1 MSEVFSI
8 KTEPF
13 DNDYKQEDSKDSTN
27 DTNTLSYN
35 STKLENFTNMGI
47 NIKKDEPDLDK
58 MEEFLPETIDEST
71 ITVIKE
77 EDVDEMDEFLPED
90 SASIYSWKSNDR
102 KEVITHDVLH
112 QQQVTQQHLITTT
125 TKEISL
131 PKLEIMDVH
140 TDEEDSKDLETNGDT
155 DVNSA
160 DNNEKRSVILS
171 ARVHKCELCSKSY
184 TYKKY
189 LKAHMRQK
197 HTLSTNAQYICKI
210 CNQRCTTQVGLE
222 LHSIRKH
229 PETQRPTENK
239 CEICGSCYAES
250 KSLRAHIRSKHPASI
265 DSNYICEICNDKFT
279 TQIGLDRHSFRAHPE
294 TQTPTEHKCEI
305 CGSCYKMK
313 QNLTKHMRKEHSLI
327 DKEYI
332 CEICHTECTTEKG
345 LDRHFNRMHTE
356 AHSTFKYKCELCA
369 RSYTDIK
376 SLRSHIRDKHPLSID
391 SEYMCE
397 ICNTRFTSQIGL
409 DRHYDRMHPGAHST
423 QTPDKKHKCEIC
435 GICFRG
441 AFHLRTH
448 MRKKHSSFLDSE
460 YICEICNVKFT
471 TQLGLDRH
479 SYTKH
484 PETQPPLEHKCE
496 ICGNCYRRS
505 DSLREHVAIKHLE
518 SSVYICEI
526 CHKRFATQ
534 LGLDRH
540 CKKMH

>member
-1 MSEVFSI
+1 MSAVFSI

-13 DNDYKQEDSKDSTN
+13 DNDYKQEDSNN

-47 NIKKDEPDLDK
+47 NIKEDQPDLDK
-58 MEEFLPETIDEST
+58 MEEFLPENFDESI

-77 EDVDEMDEFLPED
+77 EDVDEMDEF
-90 SASIYSWKSNDR
+90 SASIYSWKSDDR

-112 QQQVTQQHLITTT
+112 HQEVTQQHLTTT
-125 TKEISL
+125 TTQEISL

-160 DNNEKRSVILS
+160 DNNEKRSDILS
-171 ARVHKCELCSKSY
+171 TRHKCEICSKSY
-184 TYKKY
+184 TDKKY

-210 CNQRCTTQVGLE
+210 CNQRFTTRVGLE
-222 LHSIRKH
+222 VHSIRKH

-250 KSLRAHIRSKHPASI
+250 RSLRAHIRSKHPASI

-279 TQIGLDRHSFRAHPE
+279 TQIGLDRHSLRAHPE

-305 CGSCYKMK
+305 CGSCYKKK
-313 QNLTKHMRKEHSLI
+313 QNLTRHMRKEHSLI
-327 DKEYI
+327 DKEYM
-332 CEICHTECTTEKG
+332 CEICHRRFATEAAR
-345 LDRHFNRMHTE
+345 DSHSDRMHRG
-356 AHSTFKYKCELCA
+356 AHSTIKYKCELCDC
-369 RSYTDIK
+369 SYSEDK
-376 SLRSHIRDKHPLSID
+376 SLQSHIRDKHPLSID
-391 SEYMCE
+391 TEHMCE
-397 ICNTRFTSQIGL
+397 ICHLRFTTQTGL
-409 DRHYDRMHPGAHST
+409 DRHYDRMHPGANST

-435 GICFRG
+435 GVYFRG
-441 AFHLRTH
+441 AIPLRTH
-448 MRKKHSSFLDSE
+448 MRKKHPSFIDSE
-460 YICEICNVKFT
+460 YICEICNVKLT
-471 TQLGLDRH
+471 TQQGLDRH
-479 SYTKH
+479 SYLMH

-496 ICGNCYRRS
+496 ICGNCYKRS
-505 DSLREHVAIKHLE
+505 DSLREHVAIKHPA
-518 SSVYICEI
+518 SSVYICEK
-526 CHKRFATQ
+526 CPKRFATK

-540 CKKMH
+540 CKMMH